1 MASKQSDTAP
11 VSAAGGEE
19 LECDVVGISK
29 RQCRVG
35 RRVHDATVEDAELV
49 KTDFP
54 CLQLIAVG
62 TAESQ
67 MIEPRPPLVERLSA
81 VQVRELSYANDC
93 AGGKPSHALERT
105 CVLVEDW
112 VRAEQILVPRHTPFK
127 ARNR

>member
-1 MASKQSDTAP
+1 MAYKQSDTSP
-11 VSAAGGEE
+11 VSAPGCEE
-19 LECDVVGISK
+19 LKCEVVGISK

-35 RRVHDATVEDAELV
+35 RRVHDATVGDAEFV

-54 CLQLIAVG
+54 CPQLIAVG

-81 VQVRELSYANDC
+81 VQVRELRYANDC
-93 AGGKPSHALERT
+93 AAGKPSDALERT
-105 CVLVEDW
+105 CVLVKDW
-112 VRAEQILVPRHTPFK
+112 VRAEQILVPRHTPFQ